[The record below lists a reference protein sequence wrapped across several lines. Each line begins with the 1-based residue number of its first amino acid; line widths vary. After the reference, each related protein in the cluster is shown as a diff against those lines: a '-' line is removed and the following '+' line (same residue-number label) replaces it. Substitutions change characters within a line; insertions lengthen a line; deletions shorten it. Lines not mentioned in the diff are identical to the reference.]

1 MFFKTG
7 VLKSFANF
15 IGKHLCWSRK
25 FHRKTPVLESLL
37 KACNFIKKKLAQMFF
52 CGNCKILKTAFFK
65 EQYRWLLLKS
75 SESILIPKK
84 HFLLLYACVST
95 TQIYEANRKKY
106 KMKSHFTYFLYI
118 RLHSEFALQEK
129 DKFLGEK
136 RFLFNFVSPSIH
148 LSKKG
153 LYWLTRSITQCY
165 ISIFHFH
172 FYHDFACFRV
182 ALLKPSHIS
191 KMSLLRK

>member
-1 MFFKTG
+1 M
-7 VLKSFANF
+7 
-15 IGKHLCWSRK
+15 
-25 FHRKTPVLESLL
+25 LESQVSSENTCVGVSFEGVQLYW
-37 KACNFIKKKLAQMFF
+37 KETSTNVF
-52 CGNCKILKTAFFK
+52 CGNCKILKTVFFI

-75 SESILIPKK
+75 SESILISKK
-84 HFLLLYACVST
+84 HFLLLYTCVSS
-95 TQIYEANRKKY
+95 TQIYEANPKKY

-118 RLHSEFALQEK
+118 WLHSEFAWQEK

-136 RFLFNFVSPSIH
+136 RFLFNFVSPSIQ

-153 LYWLTRSITQCY
+153 LYWLTRSITQCS
-165 ISIFHFH
+165 ISIFHFHFH
-172 FYHDFACFRV
+172 FYHDFACFRE